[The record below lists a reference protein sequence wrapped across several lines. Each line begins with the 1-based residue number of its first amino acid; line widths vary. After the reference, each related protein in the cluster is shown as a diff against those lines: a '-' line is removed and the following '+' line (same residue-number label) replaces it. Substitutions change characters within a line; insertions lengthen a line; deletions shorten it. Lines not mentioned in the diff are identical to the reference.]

1 MEKSA
6 EIYGIRAVIEAIN
19 SKKDID
25 KVFIQTGLKGKLIG
39 QLESLIRK
47 NKINFSYVPTQKLD
61 RLSKKN
67 HQGVIARIAPIKFYT
82 IDSFSEVLEK
92 SNNPFVLILDQ
103 INDVRNFGAIIRTAE
118 ISGVDGIIIQNSSSA
133 PVNSDTIK
141 TSAGAIFNIPI
152 CKVNHIKDA
161 IYHLQSLNISII
173 SASEKSVK
181 NIYDVNLKGKGN
193 ALLNMENWRKIVCP
207 KTNKVAYRETDTLD
221 TFVDSSWYYI
231 RFLDNKLE
239 KMPSFSCIA
248 RSLFFIAI
256 NWLLGIYHLALKV
269 DSSVINAALSFII
282 EGASPGPVGKAQ

>member
-1 MEKSA
+1 MEKNT

-19 SKKDID
+19 SSKDID

-82 IDSFSEVLEK
+82 IDRFSEVIEK
-92 SNNPFVLILDQ
+92 SKNPFILILDQ

-161 IYHLQSLNISII
+161 IYHLQSMNISII
-173 SASEKSVK
+173 SASEKSEK
-181 NIYDVNLKGKGN
+181 NIYDVDLKGPLAIIMGSEHKG
-193 ALLNMENWRKIVCP
+193 I
-207 KTNKVAYRETDTLD
+207 NK
-221 TFVDSSWYYI
+221 
-231 RFLDNKLE
+231 
-239 KMPSFSCIA
+239 
-248 RSLFFIAI
+248 
-256 NWLLGIYHLALKV
+256 
-269 DSSVINAALSFII
+269 SVINLSNESVKLPMYGKI
-282 EGASPGPVGKAQ
+282 ESLNVSVACGIFLYEVVRQRI

>member
-1 MEKSA
+1 MEKNT

-19 SKKDID
+19 SSKDID

-82 IDSFSEVLEK
+82 LDSFSEVLEK

-161 IYHLQSLNISII
+161 IYHLQSMNISII
-173 SASEKSVK
+173 SASEKSEK
-181 NIYDVNLKGKGN
+181 NIYDV
-193 ALLNMENWRKIVCP
+193 
-207 KTNKVAYRETDTLD
+207 D
-221 TFVDSSWYYI
+221 
-231 RFLDNKLE
+231 
-239 KMPSFSCIA
+239 
-248 RSLFFIAI
+248 
-256 NWLLGIYHLALKV
+256 LKV
-269 DSSVINAALSFII
+269 PLAIIMGSEQKGINKSVINLSNESVKLPMYGKI
-282 EGASPGPVGKAQ
+282 ESLNVSVACGIFLYEVVRQRI

>member
-1 MEKSA
+1 MEKNT

-19 SKKDID
+19 SSKDID

-47 NKINFSYVPTQKLD
+47 NKINFSYVPTQKLN

-82 IDSFSEVLEK
+82 IERFSEVIEK
-92 SNNPFVLILDQ
+92 SINPFILILDQ

-161 IYHLQSLNISII
+161 IYHLQSMNISII
-173 SASEKSVK
+173 SASEKSEK
-181 NIYDVNLKGKGN
+181 NIYDV
-193 ALLNMENWRKIVCP
+193 
-207 KTNKVAYRETDTLD
+207 D
-221 TFVDSSWYYI
+221 
-231 RFLDNKLE
+231 
-239 KMPSFSCIA
+239 
-248 RSLFFIAI
+248 
-256 NWLLGIYHLALKV
+256 LKV
-269 DSSVINAALSFII
+269 PLAIIMGSEQKGINKSVINLSNESVKLPMYGKI
-282 EGASPGPVGKAQ
+282 ESLNVSVACGIFLYEVVRQRI

>member
-1 MEKSA
+1 MEKKT

-19 SKKDID
+19 SSKDID

-82 IDSFSEVLEK
+82 IDSFSDVLEK

-103 INDVRNFGAIIRTAE
+103 ISDVRNFGAIIRTAE

-161 IYHLQSLNISII
+161 IYHLQSMNISII
-173 SASEKSVK
+173 SASEKSEK
-181 NIYDVNLKGKGN
+181 NIYDV
-193 ALLNMENWRKIVCP
+193 
-207 KTNKVAYRETDTLD
+207 D
-221 TFVDSSWYYI
+221 
-231 RFLDNKLE
+231 
-239 KMPSFSCIA
+239 
-248 RSLFFIAI
+248 
-256 NWLLGIYHLALKV
+256 LKV
-269 DSSVINAALSFII
+269 PLAIIMGSEQKGINKSVINLSNESVKLPMYGKI
-282 EGASPGPVGKAQ
+282 ESLNVSVACGIFLYEVVRQRI

>member
-47 NKINFSYVPTQKLD
+47 NKINFSYVPIQKLD

-67 HQGVIARIAPIKFYT
+67 HQGVIARISPIKFLT
-82 IDSFSEVLEK
+82 MDQFGEK
-92 SNNPFVLILDQ
+92 LAAIKNPFVLILDQ
-103 INDVRNFGAIIRTAE
+103 VNDVRNFGAIIRTAE

-133 PVNSDTIK
+133 PINSDTIK

-161 IYHLQSLNISII
+161 IYHLKSIDISIVAASEKANKNVYDVDFTKPVAVIMGSEQRGINKSIINLSDEVVKLPMYGKIQSLNV
-173 SASEKSVK
+173 SVACG
-181 NIYDVNLKGKGN
+181 V
-193 ALLNMENWRKIVCP
+193 
-207 KTNKVAYRETDTLD
+207 
-221 TFVDSSWYYI
+221 
-231 RFLDNKLE
+231 FLYE
-239 KMPSFSCIA
+239 VVRQRI
-248 RSLFFIAI
+248 
-256 NWLLGIYHLALKV
+256 
-269 DSSVINAALSFII
+269 
-282 EGASPGPVGKAQ
+282 

>member
-1 MEKSA
+1 MEKNT

-19 SKKDID
+19 SSKDID

-39 QLESLIRK
+39 QLESIIRK

-82 IDSFSEVLEK
+82 IDSFSEVIEK
-92 SNNPFVLILDQ
+92 SKNPFILILDQ

-161 IYHLQSLNISII
+161 IYHLQSMNISII
-173 SASEKSVK
+173 SASEKSEK
-181 NIYDVNLKGKGN
+181 NIYDVDLKGPLAIIMGSEQKG
-193 ALLNMENWRKIVCP
+193 I
-207 KTNKVAYRETDTLD
+207 NK
-221 TFVDSSWYYI
+221 
-231 RFLDNKLE
+231 
-239 KMPSFSCIA
+239 
-248 RSLFFIAI
+248 
-256 NWLLGIYHLALKV
+256 
-269 DSSVINAALSFII
+269 SVINLSNESVKLPMYGKI
-282 EGASPGPVGKAQ
+282 ESLNVSVACGIFLYEVVRQRI

>member
-1 MEKSA
+1 MEKNT

-19 SKKDID
+19 SSKDID

-92 SNNPFVLILDQ
+92 SKNPFVLILDQ

-133 PVNSDTIK
+133 PINSDTIK

-181 NIYDVNLKGKGN
+181 NIYDVNLKG
-193 ALLNMENWRKIVCP
+193 P
-207 KTNKVAYRETDTLD
+207 
-221 TFVDSSWYYI
+221 
-231 RFLDNKLE
+231 
-239 KMPSFSCIA
+239 
-248 RSLFFIAI
+248 IAI
-256 NWLLGIYHLALKV
+256 IMGSEQKGINK
-269 DSSVINAALSFII
+269 SVIKLSDESVKLPMYGKI
-282 EGASPGPVGKAQ
+282 ESLNVSVACGIFLYEAVRQRI

>member
-1 MEKSA
+1 MEKNT

-19 SKKDID
+19 SSKDID

-39 QLESLIRK
+39 QLESTIRK

-82 IDSFSEVLEK
+82 IDSFSEVIEK

-152 CKVNHIKDA
+152 CKVNNIKDA
-161 IYHLQSLNISII
+161 IYHLQSMNISII
-173 SASEKSVK
+173 SASEKSEK
-181 NIYDVNLKGKGN
+181 SIYDV
-193 ALLNMENWRKIVCP
+193 
-207 KTNKVAYRETDTLD
+207 D
-221 TFVDSSWYYI
+221 
-231 RFLDNKLE
+231 
-239 KMPSFSCIA
+239 
-248 RSLFFIAI
+248 
-256 NWLLGIYHLALKV
+256 LKV
-269 DSSVINAALSFII
+269 PLAIIMGSEQKGINKSVINLSNESVKLPMYGKI
-282 EGASPGPVGKAQ
+282 ESLNVSVACGIFLYEVVRQRI

>member
-1 MEKSA
+1 MEKNT

-19 SKKDID
+19 SSKDID

-39 QLESLIRK
+39 QLESIIRK

-82 IDSFSEVLEK
+82 IDSFSEVIEK
-92 SNNPFVLILDQ
+92 SKNPFILILDQ

-161 IYHLQSLNISII
+161 IYHLQSMNISII
-173 SASEKSVK
+173 SASEKSEK
-181 NIYDVNLKGKGN
+181 NIYDV
-193 ALLNMENWRKIVCP
+193 
-207 KTNKVAYRETDTLD
+207 D
-221 TFVDSSWYYI
+221 
-231 RFLDNKLE
+231 
-239 KMPSFSCIA
+239 
-248 RSLFFIAI
+248 
-256 NWLLGIYHLALKV
+256 LKV
-269 DSSVINAALSFII
+269 PLAIIMGSEHKGINKSVINLSNESVKLPMYGKI
-282 EGASPGPVGKAQ
+282 ESLNVSVACGIFLYEVVRQRI

>member
-1 MEKSA
+1 MEKNT

-19 SKKDID
+19 SSKDID

-82 IDSFSEVLEK
+82 IDSFSEVIEK
-92 SNNPFVLILDQ
+92 SKNPFILILDQ

-161 IYHLQSLNISII
+161 IYHLQSMNISII
-173 SASEKSVK
+173 SASEKSEK
-181 NIYDVNLKGKGN
+181 NIYDVDLKGPLAIILGSEQKG
-193 ALLNMENWRKIVCP
+193 I
-207 KTNKVAYRETDTLD
+207 NK
-221 TFVDSSWYYI
+221 
-231 RFLDNKLE
+231 
-239 KMPSFSCIA
+239 
-248 RSLFFIAI
+248 
-256 NWLLGIYHLALKV
+256 
-269 DSSVINAALSFII
+269 SVINLSNESVKLPMYGKI
-282 EGASPGPVGKAQ
+282 ESLNVSVACGIFLYEVVRQRI

>member
-1 MEKSA
+1 MEKNT

-19 SKKDID
+19 SSKDID

-67 HQGVIARIAPIKFYT
+67 HQGVIARIAPIKFYN

-118 ISGVDGIIIQNSSSA
+118 ICGVDGIIIQNSSSA

-161 IYHLQSLNISII
+161 IYHLQSMNISII
-173 SASEKSVK
+173 SASEKSEK
-181 NIYDVNLKGKGN
+181 NIYDV
-193 ALLNMENWRKIVCP
+193 
-207 KTNKVAYRETDTLD
+207 D
-221 TFVDSSWYYI
+221 
-231 RFLDNKLE
+231 
-239 KMPSFSCIA
+239 
-248 RSLFFIAI
+248 
-256 NWLLGIYHLALKV
+256 LKV
-269 DSSVINAALSFII
+269 PLAIIMGSEQKGINKSVINLSNESVKLPMYGKI
-282 EGASPGPVGKAQ
+282 ESLNVSVACGIFLYEVVRQRI

>member
-67 HQGVIARIAPIKFYT
+67 HQGVIARISHIKFLT
-82 IDSFSEVLEK
+82 MDQFGEK
-92 SNNPFVLILDQ
+92 LAAIKNPFVLILDQ
-103 INDVRNFGAIIRTAE
+103 VNDVRNFGAIIRTAE

-133 PVNSDTIK
+133 PINSDTIK

-161 IYHLQSLNISII
+161 IYHLKSIDISIV
-173 SASEKSVK
+173 SASEKANK
-181 NIYDVNLKGKGN
+181 NIYDVDFTKPVAVIMGSEQRGINKSIINLSDEVVKLPMYGKIQS
-193 ALLNMENWRKIVCP
+193 LNVS
-207 KTNKVAYRETDTLD
+207 VACG
-221 TFVDSSWYYI
+221 V
-231 RFLDNKLE
+231 FLYE
-239 KMPSFSCIA
+239 VVRQRI
-248 RSLFFIAI
+248 
-256 NWLLGIYHLALKV
+256 
-269 DSSVINAALSFII
+269 
-282 EGASPGPVGKAQ
+282 

>member
-1 MEKSA
+1 MEKNT

-19 SKKDID
+19 SLKDID

-161 IYHLQSLNISII
+161 IYHLQSMNISII
-173 SASEKSVK
+173 SASEKSEK
-181 NIYDVNLKGKGN
+181 NIYDV
-193 ALLNMENWRKIVCP
+193 
-207 KTNKVAYRETDTLD
+207 D
-221 TFVDSSWYYI
+221 
-231 RFLDNKLE
+231 
-239 KMPSFSCIA
+239 
-248 RSLFFIAI
+248 
-256 NWLLGIYHLALKV
+256 LKV
-269 DSSVINAALSFII
+269 PLAIIMGSEQKGINKSVINLSNESVKLPMYGKI
-282 EGASPGPVGKAQ
+282 ESLNVSVACGIFLYEVVRQRI

>member
-1 MEKSA
+1 MEKNT

-19 SKKDID
+19 SSKDID

-161 IYHLQSLNISII
+161 IYHLQSMNISII
-173 SASEKSVK
+173 SASEKSEK
-181 NIYDVNLKGKGN
+181 NIYDVDLKGPLAIIMGSEQKG
-193 ALLNMENWRKIVCP
+193 I
-207 KTNKVAYRETDTLD
+207 NK
-221 TFVDSSWYYI
+221 
-231 RFLDNKLE
+231 
-239 KMPSFSCIA
+239 
-248 RSLFFIAI
+248 
-256 NWLLGIYHLALKV
+256 
-269 DSSVINAALSFII
+269 SVINLSNESVKLPMYGKI
-282 EGASPGPVGKAQ
+282 ESLNVSVACGIFLYEVVRQRI

>member
-1 MEKSA
+1 MDKST
-6 EIYGIRAVIEAIN
+6 EIYGIRSVIEAIN
-19 SKKDID
+19 SSKDID

-47 NKINFSYVPTQKLD
+47 KNINFSFVPKQKLD

-82 IDSFSEVLEK
+82 IDSFSTVIEK
-92 SNNPFVLILDQ
+92 SKNPFILILDQ

-181 NIYDVNLKGKGN
+181 NIYDVNLKG
-193 ALLNMENWRKIVCP
+193 P
-207 KTNKVAYRETDTLD
+207 
-221 TFVDSSWYYI
+221 
-231 RFLDNKLE
+231 
-239 KMPSFSCIA
+239 
-248 RSLFFIAI
+248 IAI
-256 NWLLGIYHLALKV
+256 IMGSEQKGINK
-269 DSSVINAALSFII
+269 SVIKLSDESVKLPMYGKI
-282 EGASPGPVGKAQ
+282 ESLNVSVACGIFLYEVVRQRI

>member
-1 MEKSA
+1 MEKNT

-19 SKKDID
+19 SSKDID

-82 IDSFSEVLEK
+82 IDSFSEVLEN

-152 CKVNHIKDA
+152 CKVNHRKDA
-161 IYHLQSLNISII
+161 IYHLQSMNISII
-173 SASEKSVK
+173 SASEKSEK
-181 NIYDVNLKGKGN
+181 NIYDV
-193 ALLNMENWRKIVCP
+193 
-207 KTNKVAYRETDTLD
+207 D
-221 TFVDSSWYYI
+221 
-231 RFLDNKLE
+231 
-239 KMPSFSCIA
+239 
-248 RSLFFIAI
+248 
-256 NWLLGIYHLALKV
+256 LKV
-269 DSSVINAALSFII
+269 PLAIIMGSEQKGINKSVINLSDESVKLPMYGKI
-282 EGASPGPVGKAQ
+282 ESLNVSVACGIFLYEIVRQRI

>member
-1 MEKSA
+1 MEKNT

-19 SKKDID
+19 SSKDID
-25 KVFIQTGLKGKLIG
+25 KIFIQTGLKGKLIG

-82 IDSFSEVLEK
+82 IDSFSEVIEK

-161 IYHLQSLNISII
+161 IYHLQSMNISII
-173 SASEKSVK
+173 SASEKSEK
-181 NIYDVNLKGKGN
+181 NIYDV
-193 ALLNMENWRKIVCP
+193 
-207 KTNKVAYRETDTLD
+207 D
-221 TFVDSSWYYI
+221 
-231 RFLDNKLE
+231 
-239 KMPSFSCIA
+239 
-248 RSLFFIAI
+248 
-256 NWLLGIYHLALKV
+256 LKV
-269 DSSVINAALSFII
+269 PLAIIMGSEQKGINKSVINLSNESVKLPMYGKI
-282 EGASPGPVGKAQ
+282 ESLNVSVACGIFLYEVVRQRI

>member
-1 MEKSA
+1 MEKNT

-19 SKKDID
+19 SSKDID
-25 KVFIQTGLKGKLIG
+25 KVFIQTGLKGKLVG

-161 IYHLQSLNISII
+161 IYHLQSMNISII
-173 SASEKSVK
+173 SASEKSEK
-181 NIYDVNLKGKGN
+181 NIYDV
-193 ALLNMENWRKIVCP
+193 
-207 KTNKVAYRETDTLD
+207 D
-221 TFVDSSWYYI
+221 
-231 RFLDNKLE
+231 
-239 KMPSFSCIA
+239 
-248 RSLFFIAI
+248 
-256 NWLLGIYHLALKV
+256 LKV
-269 DSSVINAALSFII
+269 PLAIIMGSEQKGINKSVINLSNESVKLPMYGKI
-282 EGASPGPVGKAQ
+282 ESLNVSVACGIFLYEVVRQRI